1 MRIKHFFGLAVIAAM
16 TASCS
21 SNNDLVN
28 GGGNGSGENES
39 GASYASFSINLP
51 TTRGTRAGS
60 APEFNQGSDYE
71 YKVNDATLLIF
82 KKGEPTKEGETP
94 KEGDFTFVE
103 SAELGS
109 MAPWQK
115 PNPDETGVTTHAK
128 ITAKLNNVDK
138 TDGYYALVLLNN
150 GTGDNVK
157 VTLPKKGAKFSDWN
171 VDTNTNKDK
180 EATNKIANT
189 NNGFYMAN
197 APLFKDNNVT
207 TLVAI
212 DKDKIYPTEE
222 QAAKSAATDVYVE
235 RGLAKV
241 TLSTGTAT
249 GKTDE
254 NGAYK
259 VADGAYKDDKVTIK
273 NWALDVT
280 NQKTF
285 PIHNVD
291 GLTTDYK
298 EIWSNT
304 TAASETNGATN
315 QRFVDN
321 KATLAQRVYWGKDP
335 NYDKSDLC
343 STEDADMKAL
353 KAEFNYVANKDVTA
367 EPSQPL
373 YCLENTFNL
382 ANMMQGQTTRVVF
395 KATYKPASLPDGE
408 TTFYKIGKNTAI
420 WKESD
425 LVKEIKAAVVSVVT
439 GAKTDKITVDLKAKG
454 NDITAAGTHYI
465 KAVNITVKTSETE
478 TATITDENITAINT
492 QLGLK
497 ETDKVGI
504 STYAGG
510 DSYYIARIKHF
521 GDDLT
526 SWKSGQSYDKN
537 NLEFLGRYGVL
548 RNNWYELTVNS
559 VSGPGYPSVP
569 EVKPNTPDDE
579 DNQYINVSVKI
590 LDWAKRSQTV
600 DL

>member
-28 GGGNGSGENES
+28 GGNGSGENES
-39 GASYASFSINLP
+39 GESYASFSINLP
-51 TTRGTRAGS
+51 TTRGTRADS
-60 APEFNQGSDYE
+60 DPTFDKGSDNE

-82 KKGEPTKEGETP
+82 KKGETTKEG
-94 KEGDFTFVE
+94 DYTFVE

-128 ITAKLNNVDK
+128 ITAKLEHVDK
-138 TDGYYALVLLNN
+138 NGDFFAMVLLNN
-150 GTGDNVK
+150 GTGTNTK
-157 VTLPKKGAKFSDWN
+157 VAVPTTKGMKFSVWN
-171 VDTNTNKDK
+171 AAANATYDK
-180 EATNKIANT
+180 FTKT
-189 NNGFYMAN
+189 DNGFYMAN
-197 APLFKDNNVT
+197 APLFDKDNTTNKVT

-212 DKDKIYPTEE
+212 KKDNIYPTEE
-222 QAAKSAATDVYVE
+222 QAAKGTATDIYVE

-241 TLSTGTAT
+241 TLGSSTTEE
-249 GKTDE
+249 KPV
-254 NGAYK
+254 K
-259 VADGAYKDDKVTIK
+259 DGAYTGDKVTISK
-273 NWALDVT
+273 WALDVT
-280 NQKTF
+280 NTKTF

-291 GLTTDYK
+291 GLSDDYTD
-298 EIWSNT
+298 IWSNT
-304 TAASETNGATN
+304 ATASETNGATT

-321 KATLAQRVYWGKDP
+321 NPATLVKRVYWGKDP
-335 NYDKSDLC
+335 NYSNTDADKSG
-343 STEDADMKAL
+343 L
-353 KAEFNYVANKDVTA
+353 KDEFNYIKNEDVTV
-367 EPSQPL
+367 EPSKPL

-395 KATYKPASLPDGE
+395 KATYKPASLPEGE

-420 WKESD
+420 WREAD
-425 LVKEIKAAVVSVVT
+425 LEKEIKAAVASVVT
-439 GAKTDKITVDLKAKG
+439 GATTDKITVDLKAKR
-454 NDITAAGTHYI
+454 NNITAAGTHYI
-465 KAVNITVKTSETE
+465 TADNITVTDVEAETIE
-478 TATITDENITAINT
+478 KAITAINT

-497 ETDKVGI
+497 ESDKVGI

-510 DSYYIARIKHF
+510 ESYYIARIKHF

-526 SWKSGQSYDKN
+526 KWESGLYGEK
-537 NLEFLGRYGVL
+537 NLEYLGRYGVL
-548 RNNWYELTVNS
+548 RNNWYELTVQS

-579 DNQYINVSVKI
+579 DDKYISVSVKI
-590 LDWAKRSQTV
+590 LDWAKRSQSV

>member
-1 MRIKHFFGLAVIAAM
+1 MRIKHFFGLAVLAAM

-21 SNNDLVN
+21 SNNELVN
-28 GGGNGSGENES
+28 GGNGSGENES

-51 TTRGTRAGS
+51 TTSGTRADDD
-60 APEFNQGSDYE
+60 PEFVDGTANE

-94 KEGDFTFVE
+94 KEGDYTFVE

-128 ITAKLNNVDK
+128 ITAKLENVAK

-157 VTLPKKGAKFSDWN
+157 VTLPKKGDTFSAWN
-171 VDTNTNKDK
+171 VDTNTNKDE
-180 EATNKIANT
+180 EATNKIAKT

-197 APLFKDNNVT
+197 APLFKDHNVT

-241 TLSTGTAT
+241 TLKTGTAAT
-249 GKTDE
+249 GKTD
-254 NGAYK
+254 AYGVYT
-259 VADGAYKDDKVTIK
+259 VANGAYKDDKVTIE

-280 NQKTF
+280 NKKTF

-291 GLTTDYK
+291 GLATATDYK
-298 EIWSNT
+298 DIWSNT
-304 TAASETNGATN
+304 ATPAGSNGATTL
-315 QRFVDN
+315 RFVDN

-343 STEDADMKAL
+343 STKDADKTAL

-367 EPSQPL
+367 KPNTSL

-382 ANMMQGQTTRVVF
+382 DNMMQGQTTRVVF
-395 KATYKPASLPDGE
+395 KAKYIPNGIAE
-408 TTFYKIGKNTAI
+408 NANFYKIGKNTAI
-420 WKESD
+420 WNED
-425 LVKEIKAAVVSVVT
+425 NLVKEIKAAVASVFPGT
-439 GAKTDKITVDLKAKG
+439 ATDKITVNLKAEG

-465 KAVNITVKTSETE
+465 KAANITVTGVEAE
-478 TATITDENITAINT
+478 TITNNITAINT

-504 STYAGG
+504 GTYAGG
-510 DSYYIARIKHF
+510 ESYYIARIKHF

-526 SWKSGQSYDKN
+526 NWKSGSYGKN
-537 NLEFLGRYGVL
+537 NLEYLGRYGVL
-548 RNNWYELTVNS
+548 RNNWYELTVQS

-569 EVKPNTPDDE
+569 EVKPSTPDDE
-579 DNQYINVSVKI
+579 DDNYISVSVNI
-590 LDWAKRSQTV
+590 LDWAKRSQNV
-600 DL
+600 EL

>member
-1 MRIKHFFGLAVIAAM
+1 MKIKHYFGLAVIAAM

-21 SNNDLVN
+21 SNEDL
-28 GGGNGSGENES
+28 GTAGPGTGTNEA
-39 GASYASFSINLP
+39 GVGYATFSINLP
-51 TTRGTRAGS
+51 TTSGTRA
-60 APEFNQGSDYE
+60 ADDPTFEPGSDYE

-94 KEGDFTFVE
+94 KEGDYTFVD

-109 MAPWQK
+109 MAPWK
-115 PNPDETGVTTHAK
+115 DPNETGVTTHAK
-128 ITAKLNNVDK
+128 ITAKLEHVDK

-157 VTLPKKGAKFSDWN
+157 VTLPKKGDTFSAWN

-180 EATNKIANT
+180 EATNEIANT

-197 APLFKDNNVT
+197 APLFNKNNVT

-212 DKDKIYPTEE
+212 DKNKIYPTEE

-241 TLSTGTAT
+241 TLKTGTAAT
-249 GKTDE
+249 GKTDDK
-254 NGAYK
+254 GAYK
-259 VADGAYKDDKVTIK
+259 VADGAYKDDKVTIE

-280 NQKTF
+280 NKKTF

-291 GLTTDYK
+291 GLATDYTD
-298 EIWSNT
+298 IWSNT
-304 TAASETNGATN
+304 ATASTINSANN

-367 EPSQPL
+367 EPSKPL

-382 ANMMQGQTTRVVF
+382 DNMMQGQTTRVVF
-395 KATYKPASLPDGE
+395 KAKYTPKGFTDGD
-408 TTFYKIGKNTAI
+408 TFYKIGKNTAI
-420 WKESD
+420 WSEAD
-425 LVKEIKAAVVSVVT
+425 LKQEIEAAVASVVS
-439 GAKTDKITVDLKAKG
+439 GAAGKTTVTLNAGAGK
-454 NDITAAGTHYI
+454 NNITAAGTHYI
-465 KAVNITVKTSETE
+465 TKDNIAVTGVET
-478 TATITDENITAINT
+478 ISDENIKAINT

-510 DSYYIARIKHF
+510 ESYYIARIKHF

-526 SWKSGQSYDKN
+526 SWKSGSYGKN
-537 NLEFLGRYGVL
+537 NLEYLGRYGVL

-559 VSGPGYPSVP
+559 ISNPGYPSVP
-569 EVKPNTPDDE
+569 EVKPGTPDDE
-579 DNQYINVSVKI
+579 DNNYINVSVKI
-590 LDWAKRSQTV
+590 LKWAKRSQNV